1 MLTLEDPNL
10 LHDRLYLE
18 GQWVGGD
25 LAVNDVR
32 NPATGAR
39 VGGARAGGAAEALLA
54 IDAAAR
60 ALPAWKA
67 RPAVERAELL
77 RALHALLVAHRGD
90 LARLLTAEQ
99 GKPLAEAETELAS
112 SAAYI
117 LWFAEEARRAYG
129 DVVPSPWP
137 HRRILVTREA
147 VGVVAAI
154 TPWNFPSSM
163 IARKLGAALAA
174 GCTFVLKPAPQT
186 PLSALAWGELCH
198 RAGVPAGVFNC
209 VTGAAEP
216 IGAAMLDSPLVDKLT
231 FTGSTAV
238 GRMLA
243 SRAAGS
249 MKRVSTEL
257 GGNAPFI
264 VFDDADLDA
273 AVDGLIASKY
283 RNSGQTCISANRVLV
298 QRACHDAFVE
308 RLVHRSRALRLGDG
322 SEPGVEQGPLI
333 DAAAVAKA
341 GRLVCEALSEG
352 ARLLTGGGVHA
363 LGGTFFEPTVLA
375 DVTPDMAITREELF
389 GPIAPLITFN
399 SDEEAIAIANDTPH
413 GLAAYFY
420 TGDIGRALRV
430 SEQLRAGMIGV
441 NAGLIT
447 TEVAPFGGVGQSGIG
462 REGGRQGL
470 DDYLNTKY
478 LCIGL

>member
-1 MLTLEDPNL
+1 MLTLEDPSL
-10 LHDRLYLE
+10 LRDRLYIE

-25 LAVNDVR
+25 LAVDDIR

-39 VGGARAGGAAEALLA
+39 VGGVRAGGAAEALLA

-67 RPAVERAELL
+67 RPAAERAELL
-77 RALHALLVAHRGD
+77 RALHALLVAHRCD

-174 GCTFVLKPAPQT
+174 GCTLVLKPAPQT
-186 PLSALAWGELCH
+186 PLSALAWGELCD
-198 RAGVPAGVFNC
+198 RAGVPPGVFNC
-209 VTGAAEP
+209 VTGAAKT
-216 IGAAMLDSPLVDKLT
+216 IGEAMLASPLVDKLT

-243 SRAAGS
+243 SRAAAS
-249 MKRVSTEL
+249 MKRVSMEL

-273 AVDGLIASKY
+273 AIDGLMGSKY
-283 RNSGQTCISANRVLV
+283 RNSGQTCICANRVLV
-298 QRACHDAFVE
+298 QHGCHEEFARRIVE
-308 RLVHRSRALRLGDG
+308 RSRALCLGDG
-322 SEPGVEQGPLI
+322 SEPGIDQGPLI
-333 DAAAVAKA
+333 DQAAVTKA
-341 GRLVCEALSEG
+341 NRLVQSALDEG
-352 ARLLTGGGVHA
+352 ARLLTGGKVHA
-363 LGGTFFEPTVLA
+363 LGGSFFEPTVLA
-375 DVTPDMAITREELF
+375 EVTPAMAITREELF
-389 GPIAPLITFN
+389 APIAPLIPFG
-399 SDEEAIAIANDTPH
+399 SEEEAIAIANNTPH
-413 GLAAYFY
+413 GLAAYVY
-420 TGDIGRALRV
+420 TRDLGRATRV
-430 SEQLRAGMIGV
+430 PEQLRAGLIGV

-447 TEVAPFGGVGQSGIG
+447 TEVAPFGGIGQSGVG
-462 REGGRQGL
+462 REGGHQGL

-478 LCIGL
+478 LCIET